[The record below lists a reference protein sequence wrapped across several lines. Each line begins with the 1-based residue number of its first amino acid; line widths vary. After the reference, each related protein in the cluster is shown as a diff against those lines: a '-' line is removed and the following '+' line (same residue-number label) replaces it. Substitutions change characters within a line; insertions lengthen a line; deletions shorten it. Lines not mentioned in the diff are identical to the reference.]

1 MIIYRISLI
10 VKIKYNPKLKEL
22 ARQLRNNSTK
32 SEIRLWQKLKRNQF
46 HGYDFHRQKPIDEY
60 IVDFF
65 CNKLQLA
72 IECDGYSHEI
82 LEVWEKDVKKTN
94 KLNTLGIQVIRF
106 SDYQIMKDMDNVLR
120 SIEDHILTYESNL
133 NDKF

>member
-1 MIIYRISLI
+1 M
-10 VKIKYNPKLKEL
+10 KIKYNPKLKEL